1 MDIVVRPMT
10 KDDIDEVIEIENLC
24 FSVPWSKEAFLMEI
38 NENKCARYVVA
49 EIDSRVVGYGGF
61 WIVIDEAH
69 ITNIAVHPDYRSMG
83 VGSEIV
89 KTLIDIAKKNAMT
102 AMTLEVRESNTV
114 AQHLY
119 TRFGF
124 RPFGRRKG
132 YYQDNNEDA
141 IIMWKYDM

>member
-10 KDDIDEVIEIENLC
+10 KDDIDEVMEIENLC
-24 FSVPWSKEAFLMEI
+24 FSVPWSREAFLMEI
-38 NENKCARYVVA
+38 TKNKCARYVVA
-49 EIDSRVVGYGGF
+49 EVDSRVVGYGGF
-61 WIVIDEAH
+61 WIVIDEGH
-69 ITNIAVHPDYRSMG
+69 ITNIAVHPDYRSIG
-83 VGSEIV
+83 VGTEIV
-89 KTLIDIAKKNAMT
+89 KKLIDIAKKNAIT

-124 RPFGRRKG
+124 RPLGRRKG